1 MAPAKTVSKNLK
13 LERMTTSQLRNRLE
27 NILNEINKENSEHMI
42 AVVHPNVQECE
53 VEEVSQTEP
62 SDLEAKNT
70 FCSKRLGRCP
80 HCRKRMDVSKIPE
93 IRNRLK
99 CQRKICGKTTTMKK
113 WLCVNCSRTK
123 GRDIEFDNC
132 WCWARSLVQK
142 GETILAC
149 PQKGCNGWKRFEAI
163 DLPDCRHRPK
173 KLRAR
178 CDSCRRSTS
187 TKDWICN
194 SCSKGKTEI
203 KFEECSCCTNLAEF
217 LKPENKKSKK
227 TAIVL
232 ACPRKKCRKTK
243 HFKKKELS
251 QIVMKKLAE
260 TRLMCTTCCTR
271 TCIWKWKCYK
281 CKKLSCKCT
290 CKQIDSCNESTPLNH
305 VTDEQ
310 Q

>member
-1 MAPAKTVSKNLK
+1 MQENLQMETISSDNLK
-13 LERMTTSQLRNRLE
+13 DRLE
-27 NILNEINKENSEHMI
+27 TLVEEINKKDNEHVI
-42 AVVHPNVQECE
+42 ALVHPKLPNSCLQISTKLKRPKKVAVTPHQ
-53 VEEVSQTEP
+53 
-62 SDLEAKNT
+62 KKT

-93 IRNRLK
+93 IRNRLQ
-99 CQRKICGKTTTMKK
+99 CQRKTCGKITTMKK
-113 WLCVNCSRTK
+113 WFCFNCSRTK
-123 GRDIEFDNC
+123 GKDIEFDNC
-132 WCWARSLVQK
+132 WCYARSLVQK
-142 GETILAC
+142 GDTVLAC
-149 PQKGCNGWKRFEAI
+149 PQRGCNGWKRFEAI

-194 SCSKGKTEI
+194 SCGKGKTEI
-203 KFEECSCCTNLAEF
+203 KFEECSCCTNLTEF
-217 LKPENKKSKK
+217 LETKNKKSKSA
-227 TAIVL
+227 AIVL
-232 ACPRKKCRKTK
+232 ACPRKKCRKAK

-260 TRLMCTTCCTR
+260 TRLMCTTCRTR

-305 VTDEQ
+305 VTDKQ